1 MRLNMTHGLWSQ
13 GGTLILDLM
22 NYMEPISDSGW
33 GSSSG
38 DSANPYQ
45 TDNHNPLSS
54 GGTRTNTT
62 DKLLRLLIR
71 PVRVLDHRHIEIFRD
86 QSNALAGTAGGK
98 YGVYVYDAPN
108 ARASSGRYVRS
119 TNPSPTNP
127 PYAPTYLFA
136 TTDYAAP
143 TSSGPVIPGSEVTGF
158 SNSLRQTVARIIT
171 TSNTLQHFRG
181 DASRRQ
187 SVKTDRGEV
196 FREDFSV
203 QPRYTQSVYPGDK
216 QNTSSHSG
224 ESDHTDNEVIP

>member
-1 MRLNMTHGLWSQ
+1 M
-13 GGTLILDLM
+13 
-22 NYMEPISDSGW
+22 
-33 GSSSG
+33 
-38 DSANPYQ
+38 
-45 TDNHNPLSS
+45 
-54 GGTRTNTT
+54 
-62 DKLLRLLIR
+62 
-71 PVRVLDHRHIEIFRD
+71 
-86 QSNALAGTAGGK
+86 
-98 YGVYVYDAPN
+98 
-108 ARASSGRYVRS
+108 
-119 TNPSPTNP
+119 
-127 PYAPTYLFA
+127 
-136 TTDYAAP
+136 
-143 TSSGPVIPGSEVTGF
+143 IPGSEVTGF